1 MLLLTILCN
10 PSCEIYCI
18 TLVSINT
25 SKQQEKC
32 SFLQMLAGKTIVWN
46 NLQQYYAA
54 KSEFTVRQIPA
65 LDQSEAS
72 MGH

>member
-25 SKQQEKC
+25 SKQEKC
-32 SFLQMLAGKTIVWN
+32 SFLQMLAEKTIVWN

-54 KSEFTVRQIPA
+54 KSEITVRQIPA
-65 LDQSEAS
+65 LHQSEAS